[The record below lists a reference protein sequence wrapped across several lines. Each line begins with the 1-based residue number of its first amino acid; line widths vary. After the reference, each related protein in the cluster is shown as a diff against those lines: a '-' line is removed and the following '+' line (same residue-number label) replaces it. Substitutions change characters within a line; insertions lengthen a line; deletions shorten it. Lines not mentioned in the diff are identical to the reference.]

1 VTLCRVL
8 SCSMKHR
15 LAHAPSSAASHFQ
28 CLSFSLDRPRPKHR
42 ACATGLHFEGPPHA
56 CNRILAENHM
66 HTQPCFRQFPTLPA
80 SVHLPPPI
88 PPPPS
93 VLKMLLALYQT
104 AIGALLDRFSGERGR
119 PPDPYAGDGQRT
131 LRRPRPQ
138 RTKASES
145 QNPPIVLYH
154 RHKRKN
160 QSGNPFY
167 FNWLERKPGD

>member
-1 VTLCRVL
+1 MHPQVPRAISNASLSPLIGPGLSTELVQPGCTLKVLLMLAIESSPRTICTPSHASGSSQPFLRLSTCR
-8 SCSMKHR
+8 
-15 LAHAPSSAASHFQ
+15 
-28 CLSFSLDRPRPKHR
+28 
-42 ACATGLHFEGPPHA
+42 
-56 CNRILAENHM
+56 
-66 HTQPCFRQFPTLPA
+66 RQ
-80 SVHLPPPI
+80 S
-88 PPPPS
+88 PPPS

-167 FNWLERKPGD
+167 FNRLERKPGD